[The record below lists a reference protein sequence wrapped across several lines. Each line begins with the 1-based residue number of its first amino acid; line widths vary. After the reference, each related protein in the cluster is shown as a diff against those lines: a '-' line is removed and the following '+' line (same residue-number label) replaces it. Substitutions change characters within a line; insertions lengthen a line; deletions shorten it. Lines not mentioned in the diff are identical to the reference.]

1 MQTLRI
7 LVCGGRNW
15 TNRASIF
22 SQLQLLRKL
31 HIGPITVIEGGA
43 NGADTLAKSCAWQ
56 LQMNVEEY
64 QADWTQYGKAAG
76 PKRNQ
81 TMLDTGIHRVLAFHP
96 DLSKSKG
103 TKDMVTRAARA
114 GITVNIFT
122 E

>member
-1 MQTLRI
+1 MRV
-7 LVCGGRNW
+7 LVCGDRNW
-15 TNRASIF
+15 TNRASIYT
-22 SQLQLLRKL
+22 QLYLLRQL

-43 NGADTLAKSCAWQ
+43 NGADKLAASCAWQ

-64 QADWTQYGKAAG
+64 RADWSHFGKAAG

-81 TMLDTGIHRVLAFHP
+81 AMLDTGIHLVLAFHP

-103 TKDMVTRAARA
+103 TKDMTNRAAQA
-114 GITVNIFT
+114 GVTVKIFT